1 MSYADFSLL
10 VLGRYRPSEFRQ
22 LVELTEDCGYHG
34 LWHADE
40 RFYRD
45 CWAALTVAAL
55 SSSRLQ
61 LGVCVTDP
69 YVRHPALTATAF
81 ATVDEISGGRAVLG
95 LGAGISGFKEMGI
108 KRVRQLAALRETIE
122 LTRLLWSGEQVD
134 YTGEVVQFHDGAIQ
148 VPARPDAPICIAS
161 NGPKTIELTGE
172 VADGV
177 IVQAMASPHM
187 VDSVRGLLAA
197 GAARAGR
204 DVSAIRM
211 YARVDV
217 AVHDDREAAR
227 AAVLPGVVRHLRTHY
242 PHFNSPRLA
251 GVDVPDNLVDALAKV
266 GYTHDTAALTEIANL
281 VPDQAIDRLAV
292 AGTADEVAVQL
303 SALLR
308 AGVSEVMVMP
318 LPVTGQ
324 DERDVISRI
333 ATEVMPKARQLAG
346 VAQVAAG

>member
-1 MSYADFSLL
+1 MSSADLSLL

-22 LVELTEDCGYHG
+22 LVELTEECGYHG

-81 ATVDEISGGRAVLG
+81 ASVDEISGGRAVLG

-108 KRVRQLAALRETIE
+108 KRVRQLTALRETIE

-134 YTGEVVQFHDGAIQ
+134 YTGEVVQFRDGAIQ
-148 VPARPDAPICIAS
+148 VPARPDAPIVIAS

-187 VDSVRGLLAA
+187 VDSVRGLLAG

-204 DVSAIRM
+204 DVSAIRL
-211 YARVDV
+211 YARLDV
-217 AVHDDREAAR
+217 AVHDDRETAR

-242 PHFNSPRLA
+242 PNFNSPRLA
-251 GVDVPDNLVDALAKV
+251 GVDVPDNLVEALAAV
-266 GYTHDTAALTEIANL
+266 GYTHDPAALAEIAKL
-281 VPDQAIDRLAV
+281 VPDAAVDRLAV
-292 AGTADEVAVQL
+292 AGTADEVAAQL

-308 AGVSEVMVMP
+308 AGVAEVMVMP
-318 LPVTGQ
+318 VLVPGQ

-333 ATEVMPKARQLAG
+333 AAEVMPKARQLAG
-346 VAQVAAG
+346 VAQAAAG